1 MIKPHPDNPSQKAH
15 VALLLLAGFLFILPS
30 LNDGLV
36 SDDYELIEEGRI
48 TGVEDVWTFFTEPGH
63 KGFYRP
69 IPRLLLGANQ
79 AAHGLSPFGYHLL
92 NAVLHLAMS
101 LAVYRLACK
110 ISRHPGISLATS
122 VLFAVHFI
130 HVEPVYWVSARN
142 ELLVALIY
150 ISILLLIM
158 RSDLMSCMGA
168 WGLFFLGLW
177 CKETA
182 VTVPFAV
189 GLLTIYRE
197 IGSPRDRVRHGI
209 RVSFPFWLI
218 LIGYAAARWAVGAD
232 WPWTSQ
238 EIGFGVHP
246 FLILKNLGQYSIQL
260 LLPVRSLLDIFGP
273 DTYPDVTQI
282 VRSGGSISTGMVLI
296 ILSVAFTLVTIMGAL
311 LKTGAPTARI
321 GLAFALLTALP
332 YLLMQGTGLRYMYLP
347 SAGFLLAFVGVAK
360 AVMDTWGKGR
370 FTRRHLYLMA
380 LPVALSLLVT
390 LDQTRWWDQAG
401 RIADQ
406 VVAQVGAQA
415 TVSGIPLYVFNI
427 PRRVHGAYIFCNGFE
442 AAMRFYTLKRMT
454 DIYDGDRILEQNGVI
469 PDGVAVFHLGYI
481 EGF

>member
-1 MIKPHPDNPSQKAH
+1 MIIPHPDNSSQKAH

-79 AAHGLSPFGYHLL
+79 AVHGLSPFGYHLL

-101 LAVYRLACK
+101 LAVYRLACR

-150 ISILLLIM
+150 ISILLLIL
-158 RSDLMSCMGA
+158 RSDLKSSMVA
-168 WGLFFLGLW
+168 WGLFLLGLW

-182 VTVPFAV
+182 ITIPFVV
-189 GLLTIYRE
+189 GILGMYRE
-197 IGSPRDRVRHGI
+197 TGSPRDRVRQGI

-218 LIGYAAARWAVGAD
+218 LTGYASLRWSVGAD

-238 EIGFGVHP
+238 EIEFGVHP
-246 FLILKNLGQYSIQL
+246 FLILKNMGQYTIQL
-260 LLPVRSLLDIFGP
+260 LIPVRSLLDMFGS
-273 DTYPDVTQI
+273 DTYAAMTRVL
-282 VRSGGSISTGMVLI
+282 RAGGPISTGLLLI
-296 ILSVAFTLVTIMGAL
+296 ILSIAFILVTIIGAL
-311 LKTGAPTARI
+311 FKTGGPTARI
-321 GLAFALLTALP
+321 GLTFALLTALP

-347 SAGFLLAFVGVAK
+347 SAGFLLAFVVGAK
-360 AVMDTWGKGR
+360 TVMDTWGKSR
-370 FTRRHLYLMA
+370 FTRRHLYLMT

-401 RIADQ
+401 RIADR
-406 VVAQVGAQA
+406 VVEQVGAKA
-415 TVSGIPLYVFNI
+415 TVPGIPLYVFNI
-427 PRRVHGAYIFCNGFE
+427 PRRLHGVYIFHNGFE
-442 AAMRFYTLKRMT
+442 AAMRLYRLKST
-454 DIYDGDRILEQNGVI
+454 SGIYDGDRRLDQNGVI
-469 PDGVAVFHLGYI
+469 PDGVAVFHLGHI